1 MFKSGVRKLYAR
13 LVVFTLGDG
22 KRLLAEKITK
32 EFDKVSRTLR
42 GFRGNVYFFDD
53 RVGQLLEDVVGA
65 LGKLLGERC
74 KGTRLRLVIGR
85 PRGPAMELV
94 GSDGVVDAVASPAIS
109 HSRPDARPRGR
120 GAGNCR

>member
-53 RVGQLLEDVVGA
+53 RVGEYRALNYWDTKSDAEDANEVMFPKLENELSNISEKKPVV
-65 LGKLLGERC
+65 KMFE
-74 KGTRLRLVIGR
+74 VYD
-85 PRGPAMELV
+85 PAD
-94 GSDGVVDAVASPAIS
+94 SQGVMFS
-109 HSRPDARPRGR
+109 HMKI
-120 GAGNCR
+120 